1 MKVRKYFFMAF
12 NMRNFFNVSGLDV
25 SFLIP
30 NDDQQSVNLIKNVVL
45 FYFDN
50 IYWFNHISR

>member
-1 MKVRKYFFMAF
+1 MKVRKCFFISF
-12 NMRNFFNVSGLDV
+12 NIPNVFNVSGLDV

-45 FYFDN
+45 FYF
-50 IYWFNHISR
+50 